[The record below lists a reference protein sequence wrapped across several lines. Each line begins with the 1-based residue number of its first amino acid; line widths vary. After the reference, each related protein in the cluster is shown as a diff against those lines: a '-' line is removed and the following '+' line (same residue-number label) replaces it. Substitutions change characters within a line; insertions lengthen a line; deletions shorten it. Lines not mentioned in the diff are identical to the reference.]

1 MVLFVPRSTWH
12 VGEPTNNSGTTRP
25 LLAKPVPTLTIHYTG
40 APWMASASVWTAQQW
55 MPHFQNIA
63 LSSGKSFEYNYVIPP
78 RADGSAQVWEYAGEY
93 RAAHSED
100 ENGIAIGVLFAIGV
114 NNHPSYKNYDR
125 TKPTVWQPLQD
136 NMINAYHWLRDELLP
151 SEHLVTSPAQ
161 VPHKD
166 MPGALTA
173 CPGIPILGRWATLVG
188 SPLPPPPLPG
198 EDMELHRRPPR
209 IYSTDP
215 TDGAQT
221 TDPRGPF
228 RSGDVRRVY
237 LPLSGLRQARLQITV
252 RPIDGSGWLR
262 VGPGNE
268 DLNIATHSNVNW
280 ALAQP
285 ESSPVDV
292 LLDDGNAFA
301 IKASNNCH
309 VIVDWLGWLV

>member
-40 APWMASASVWTAQQW
+40 APWMSSASTFTGQQF

-63 LSSGKSFEYNYVIPP
+63 LASGKSFEYNYVIPP

-93 RAAHSED
+93 RAAHSEN
-100 ENGIAIGVLFAIGV
+100 ENHIAIGVLFAIGV

-151 SEHLVTSPAQ
+151 SGGLVAGPAQ
-161 VPHKD
+161 TPHKD

-173 CPGIPILGRWATLVG
+173 CPGIPILGRWDTLVG
-188 SPLPPPPLPG
+188 DPTPPPG

-215 TDGAQT
+215 VDGADF
-221 TDPRGPF
+221 TDPAGAF
-228 RSGDVRRVY
+228 RAGDIRKVRI
-237 LPLSGLRQARLQITV
+237 PLSGIRQAKVQITV
-252 RPIDGSGWLR
+252 RPIDPAGWLR

-268 DLNIATHSNVNW
+268 DLASAKHSNVNW
-280 ALAQP
+280 GLAQP
-285 ESSPVDV
+285 ESTPVDV
-292 LLDDGNAFA
+292 ILDDNTFA
-301 IKASNNCH
+301 IYARNNCH

>member
-1 MVLFVPRSTWH
+1 MVLFVPRPTWH

-40 APWMASASVWTAQQW
+40 APWMSSASTFTGQQF

-63 LSSGKSFEYNYVIPP
+63 LASGKSFEYNYVIPP
-78 RADGSAQVWEYAGEY
+78 RANGTSEVWEYAGEY

-100 ENGIAIGVLFAIGV
+100 ENGISIGVLFAIGV
-114 NNHPSYKNYDR
+114 NNHPSFKNHDP
-125 TKPTVWQPLQD
+125 TKPVVWQPLQD

-151 SEHLVTSPAQ
+151 GANLVSDPAQ
-161 VPHKD
+161 TPHRD
-166 MPGALTA
+166 MPGANTA

-188 SPLPPPPLPG
+188 DPTPPPG

-215 TDGAQT
+215 TDGAQF
-221 TDPRGPF
+221 TDPQGPF
-228 RSGDVRRVY
+228 AAGAVRQIAI
-237 LPLSGLRQARLQITV
+237 PLSGLRQARVQVTV
-252 RPIDGSGWLR
+252 RPIDAGGWLR

-268 DLNIATHSNVNW
+268 DLNTSTHSNVNW
-280 ALAQP
+280 ALGQP
-285 ESSPVDV
+285 ESTPVDV
-292 LLDDGNAFA
+292 ILDNGKFA
-301 IKASNNCH
+301 VKASNRCH